1 MRVVENADAAELR
14 YHRMMSGPAATLDPV
29 DPLELAFDSAPWDEH
44 PATEEEIEAIR
55 EARAA
60 EAAGTARFVP
70 GAEVSA
76 SIAERASVEQ

>member
-1 MRVVENADAAELR
+1 MRVVENADAEGLR
-14 YHRMMSGPAATLDPV
+14 YRETMSVPAAKLDSL

-76 SIAERASVEQ
+76 STAERASVER